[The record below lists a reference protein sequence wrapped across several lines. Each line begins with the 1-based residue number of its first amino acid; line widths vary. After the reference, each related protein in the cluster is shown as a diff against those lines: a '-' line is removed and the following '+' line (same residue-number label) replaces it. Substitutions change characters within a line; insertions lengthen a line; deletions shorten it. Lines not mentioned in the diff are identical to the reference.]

1 MTGVTAVVLLI
12 DADLHVWWPSV
23 DERSQL
29 DGEHLEQIAEA
40 AEAVLVIENAP
51 LPLAVLLPTGRIAL
65 ANKAFADFL
74 DYMTAELAGVDVRMI
89 LADVSN
95 FAARWEGVMSAE
107 GVTDDRVVRLR
118 RRDGCVVTA
127 RVASLVVKHGDGQPR
142 FVLARALSTRQEA
155 QEAVV

>member
-1 MTGVTAVVLLI
+1 
-12 DADLHVWWPSV
+12 V

-29 DGEHLEQIAEA
+29 DGEQLHQIAEA

-74 DYMTAELAGVDVRMI
+74 GYMPAELAGADLRLI
-89 LADVSN
+89 LADVSD
-95 FAARWEGVMSAE
+95 FATRWDSVMSAE
-107 GVTDDRVVRLR
+107 GVTTDRLARLR
-118 RRDGCVVTA
+118 RRDGCGVTA

-142 FVLARALSTRQEA
+142 FVLVRALSTRQEI
-155 QEAVV
+155 AV